1 MSDNTDRSFFVSRG
15 RFLLVPVDYGSG
27 VLYGKFVSKE
37 TLFQNLKDYWSNS
50 YNPNRQYFWWLEILM
65 PKLERKIRRKWTTDL
80 PYVNILL
87 EGIRD
92 KDQNVNLLIFSEDSE
107 SYFLSI
113 IKWKEKKEGC
123 YFKPT
128 RHKKIL
134 GTAKPIR
141 G

>member
-15 RFLLVPVDYGSG
+15 RFLRVPVDYG
-27 VLYGKFVSKE
+27 KFVLKE

-80 PYVNILL
+80 PHVNILL

-92 KDQNVNLLIFSEDSE
+92 KDQNVNLLIF
-107 SYFLSI
+107 F
-113 IKWKEKKEGC
+113 G
-123 YFKPT
+123 
-128 RHKKIL
+128 R
-134 GTAKPIR
+134 
-141 G
+141 